1 MVEYRPNRAR
11 QKLDAGGVVTLV
23 MGDFSP
29 DMVEFLGHLGFDAV
43 LGEQEHGTTSWRDVA
58 DISRACDLW
67 EMMAMVRVNRN
78 EPGLIG
84 RALDCGANGVMVPH
98 VNTAEEARRVAHA
111 ARFGPL
117 GARGQFGGRRAFGV
131 QDFHRQANENV
142 VVSILI
148 EDIVAIGNLPQILDV
163 DGIDVFYVAPGDLAQ
178 SMGHTGNIGHP
189 EVQRTVD
196 EALDQIL
203 ESGRVAG
210 ALVTDENVERT
221 LARGVRFVGVTWLNW
236 LSDGARGFLAKIPAE
251 RGQV

>member
-1 MVEYRPNRAR
+1 MSAFRPNRAR

-43 LGEQEHGTTSWRDVA
+43 LGEMEHGTTSWRDVA

-67 EMMAMVRVNRN
+67 DMMAMVRVNRN

-98 VNTAEEARRVAHA
+98 VNTADEARQVAHA

-131 QDFHRQANENV
+131 PDYHRQANENV
-142 VVSILI
+142 VVSILL
-148 EDIVAIGNLPQILDV
+148 EDIVAIRNLSEIVRV

-178 SMGHTGNIGHP
+178 SMGHTGDIAHQ
-189 EVQRTVD
+189 EVQRVID
-196 EALDQIL
+196 DAHDLIIK
-203 ESGRVAG
+203 SGRVAG
-210 ALVTDENVERT
+210 ALVTDDTIERT
-221 LARGVRFVGVTWLNW
+221 LARGVRFVGVSWLNW
-236 LSDGARGFLAKIPAE
+236 LTVGAQGFLSKIPPAV
-251 RGQV
+251 RGA